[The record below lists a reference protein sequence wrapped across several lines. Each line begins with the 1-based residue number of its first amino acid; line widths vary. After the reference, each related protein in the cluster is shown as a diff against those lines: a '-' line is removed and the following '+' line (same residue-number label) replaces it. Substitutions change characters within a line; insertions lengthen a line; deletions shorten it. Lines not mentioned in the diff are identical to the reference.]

1 MKKRLIKFIKTK
13 KNLFLMIKGY
23 KKMAILN
30 TEMCEDCICV
40 DNESLRL
47 IELNLAEC
55 EQLDSKTR
63 RYILR

>member
-1 MKKRLIKFIKTK
+1 MKKKLLQFIRSK
-13 KNLFLMIKGY
+13 KNLFFMIKGY
-23 KKMAILN
+23 KKMAIIN

-55 EQLDSKTR
+55 EQLDSKTG
-63 RYILR
+63 RYLLR